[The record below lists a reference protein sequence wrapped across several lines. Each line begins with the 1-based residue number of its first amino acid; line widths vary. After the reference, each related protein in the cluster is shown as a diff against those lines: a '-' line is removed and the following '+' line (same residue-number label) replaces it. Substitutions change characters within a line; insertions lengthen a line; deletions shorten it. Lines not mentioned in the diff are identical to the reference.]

1 MQMLSPVHVQAEKS
15 NRGIRTTI
23 VGSVAA
29 NVQAVEGGPAP
40 SFLGAGGTLFD
51 LLLHIRETSLGD
63 CVMKLC
69 TEID

>member
-29 NVQAVEGGPAP
+29 NVQAVEGQAP
-40 SFLGAGGTLFD
+40 SYHGAGGTLFD

-63 CVMKLC
+63 CVVKLC

>member
-29 NVQAVEGGPAP
+29 NVQAVEG
-40 SFLGAGGTLFD
+40 SSTEL
-51 LLLHIRETSLGD
+51 SLGQEESSLI
-63 CVMKLC
+63 CCFPYVRPVWV
-69 TEID
+69 TVS